1 MESNIIKSVS
11 DLEKC
16 ELDTYFLIN
25 ELIVKRKN
33 ENKEI
38 KTNAIKRKQDLE
50 AYDKMI
56 KAKERM
62 NRIVV
67 KGKTV
72 MNSYLVKKEKKN
84 IINLTDIN
92 KENDEKFIMLY
103 ENSEFNG

>member
-1 MESNIIKSVS
+1 M
-11 DLEKC
+11 
-16 ELDTYFLIN
+16 
-25 ELIVKRKN
+25 RKN